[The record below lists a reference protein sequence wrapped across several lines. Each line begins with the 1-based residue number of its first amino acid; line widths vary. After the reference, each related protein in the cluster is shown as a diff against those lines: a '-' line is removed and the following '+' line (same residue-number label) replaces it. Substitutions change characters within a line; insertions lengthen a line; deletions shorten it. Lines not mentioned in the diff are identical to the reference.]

1 MNTKNDTQSAT
12 SPDLVYQDCLLQ
24 SAIVSCPIVVKSSAL
39 LSEILDSLHRIRR
52 EIEQLSGQ
60 LSSQDRL
67 TLRLRASY
75 IIVSHAE
82 NDQTNPWVGYLSES
96 SILEWLGKAQLDE
109 TLTAVDFMHPMTVEV
124 ATTDCPSPQQL
135 LEVFQTQGIALMPVF
150 EQGPVPVGFITPDS
164 LKSLLDTQTWLL
176 SYRVEDAM
184 VPVAQISSEASVLDA
199 LQWLARRD
207 VPDYLVLTQTTAR
220 GAIPIGMVNRQDI
233 LRLSLHSPDWM
244 RTSVASLV
252 SAPLQKLTVGQPL
265 GLAHQV
271 LSDHDINALV
281 VVDSHGRLQGL
292 INRRSIVALLNPQ
305 HLYATI
311 QQLQNQ
317 VTLVNTQQQQQ
328 QRQYQIQL
336 DNLGDRVQTA
346 LNKEKEL
353 KAFQQQFIA
362 HAAHE
367 FRTPLAVIASSAG
380 ILRDFGDRLDV
391 TKKQTHLQRI
401 QTYVNQTTQM
411 LDQLLQVEHTLSD
424 QMRCELNPL
433 DLPNWCKGLIDELK
447 AATCDR
453 TITGLFDIMAPAVAV
468 VALDENLLRQILCNV
483 LSNAIKYS
491 EASGLIKL
499 NVHIRED
506 IVVFNI
512 QDDGIGIS
520 EADQPFVFQPF
531 YRSDHVSQIAGT
543 GLGLTIAKNC
553 VTSHGGYINLTS
565 TLGQGT
571 RVDIVIPNS
580 R

>member
-1 MNTKNDTQSAT
+1 MNTKNDIPSAA
-12 SPDLVYQDCLLQ
+12 SKASAHQGCPLQ
-24 SAIVSCPIVVKSSAL
+24 AAIISSPIVVKSSASL
-39 LSEILDSLHRIRR
+39 PEILDALHRVRR
-52 EIEQLSGQ
+52 EFAQLSGQ
-60 LSSQDRL
+60 RSSQERL
-67 TLRLRASY
+67 TLEMRASY
-75 IIVSHAE
+75 VIVSYAE
-82 NDQTNPWVGYLSES
+82 LDQTNPWAGYLTEQA
-96 SILEWLGKAQLDE
+96 ILEWSAQRDE
-109 TLTAVDFMHPMTVEV
+109 ILTAADCMQPITITIL
-124 ATTDCPSPQQL
+124 TTDCASPQQL
-135 LEVFQTQGIALMPVF
+135 LDVLKTQGVELMVVLD
-150 EQGPVPVGFITPDS
+150 QGQTPVGFITPDS
-164 LKSLLDTQTWLL
+164 LRFLLDTQTWLL
-176 SYRVEDAM
+176 GYQVENAM
-184 VPVAQISSEASVLDA
+184 VPAAQISSEVSVLDA
-199 LQWLARRD
+199 LQLFAQRD

-220 GAIPIGMVNRQDI
+220 GLIPTGMITRKDVLQ
-233 LRLSLHSPDWM
+233 SPLHSPDWLQ
-244 RTSVASLV
+244 TSVASLV

-281 VVDSHGRLQGL
+281 VVDNYGNLQGL
-292 INRRSIVALLNPQ
+292 IDRQSIVSLLNPQ

-311 QQLQNQ
+311 QQLQDH
-317 VTLVNTQQQQQ
+317 VTLTHTQQQQQ
-328 QRQYQIQL
+328 QQQYQIQL
-336 DNLGDRVQTA
+336 NNLGDRVQTA

-353 KAFQQQFIA
+353 KAFQKHFIA

-380 ILRDFGDRLDV
+380 ILRDFGDRLDAN
-391 TKKQTHLQRI
+391 KKHTHLQRI

-424 QMRCELNPL
+424 QMRCQLHPL
-433 DLPNWCKGLIDELK
+433 DLPVWCQGLIDELQ

-453 TITGLFDIMAPAVAV
+453 TITGLFDIMSPAVAV

-491 EASGLIKL
+491 EENSLIQL

-520 EADQPFVFQPF
+520 ETDQPFIFQPF

-565 TLGQGT
+565 SLGQGT
-571 RVDIVIPNS
+571 RVDIVIPNI